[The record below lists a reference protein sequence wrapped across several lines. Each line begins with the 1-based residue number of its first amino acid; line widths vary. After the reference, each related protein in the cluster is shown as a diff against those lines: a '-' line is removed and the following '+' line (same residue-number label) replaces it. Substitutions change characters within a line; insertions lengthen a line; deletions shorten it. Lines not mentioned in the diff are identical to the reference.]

1 MSELREK
8 KFNAKIFLIKYTAQ
22 QSGAFEAE
30 ISSMK
35 VKGRKGEEDFS
46 IDEHPRVGT
55 DMKSL
60 AKLPPVFKK
69 DGTVTA
75 GNASVSHG

>member
-1 MSELREK
+1 
-8 KFNAKIFLIKYTAQ
+8 
-22 QSGAFEAE
+22 
-30 ISSMK
+30 MK
-35 VKGRKGEEDFS
+35 VKGRKGEEDFAV
-46 IDEHPRVGT
+46 DEHPRVGT
-55 DMKSL
+55 DLKSL